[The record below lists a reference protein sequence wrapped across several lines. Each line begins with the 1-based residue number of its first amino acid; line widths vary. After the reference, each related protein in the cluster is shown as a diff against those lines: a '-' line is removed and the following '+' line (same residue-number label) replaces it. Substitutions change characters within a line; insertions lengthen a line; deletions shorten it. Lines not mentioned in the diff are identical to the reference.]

1 MSSAMQMLEQAPL
14 PAIVEA
20 LGTAIARAQ
29 LNMDRYLA
37 QSVALMAST
46 KPGEGVMLAG
56 ERRSLL
62 ELGFTPSFY
71 HFQQATITARVA
83 FSVVESREFSVG
95 AGMSAGYPGI
105 FSASVNASYT
115 NKYSFHA
122 EGSSEIRTT
131 IVSLPPPPR
140 LSELLAGMAGE
151 DNR

>member
-1 MSSAMQMLEQAPL
+1 MSDAMRMLEQAPL
-14 PAIVEA
+14 PAIIEA

-29 LNMDRYLA
+29 LNMDRYVA
-37 QSVALMAST
+37 QSVQMMAST
-46 KPGEGVMLAG
+46 DKGNGVEIG
-56 ERRSLL
+56 GQRRSLL

-83 FSVVESREFSVG
+83 FSVVQSQEFSVG
-95 AGMSAGYPGI
+95 AGVSAGYPGI
-105 FSASVNASYT
+105 FSASVNASYS

-140 LSELLAGMAGE
+140 LGELLDELRAPKE
-151 DNR
+151 

>member
-1 MSSAMQMLEQAPL
+1 MSGAMQMLEQAPL
-14 PAIVEA
+14 PSIVEA

-29 LNMDRYLA
+29 LAMDRYTA
-37 QSVALMAST
+37 QSVVMMAST
-46 KPGEGVMLAG
+46 KAPDGVMIAG

-95 AGMSAGYPGI
+95 ASASAGYPGI

-140 LSELLAGMAGE
+140 LGELLAALKTE
-151 DNR
+151 EPK